1 MEAVIRARLTAGEN
15 HRYAALIAGM
25 AIGCL
30 PCNGRN
36 AVATAAIA
44 ANEQRKIG
52 HRNERNQPD
61 EHDSQGKPLALS
73 HPSSSILSFD
83 TIGTRKHVAL
93 PGDVPSTR
101 PAIEMMRAVRS
112 NLPNIA
118 LRCRFITTHDLV
130 HN

>member
-1 MEAVIRARLTAGEN
+1 MRLGRPKAGAKVEAVIRARLTAGEN

-25 AIGCL
+25 ALGCL

-61 EHDSQGKPLALS
+61 EHDSQGKIVLFRFLAE
-73 HPSSSILSFD
+73 
-83 TIGTRKHVAL
+83 TN
-93 PGDVPSTR
+93 PGATAKSAT
-101 PAIEMMRAVRS
+101 
-112 NLPNIA
+112 
-118 LRCRFITTHDLV
+118 C
-130 HN
+130 